1 MPFTFAHPAIVLPFG
16 KIFKRGLSVTGLV
29 IGSMSPDF
37 EYFFRMRIF
46 SAYSHTWEG
55 LVWFDVPLAFVLVIF
70 YEIFIKEKLITHLP
84 GGLNR
89 RFYYTRQHV
98 TFYTVGYFIAILASV
113 ALGAAS
119 HIAWDG
125 FSHPNGMYVHQWP
138 VLQRV
143 FNIYG
148 YHLYG
153 FTILQHGSTLLGLL
167 FIAIVCLALPKGE
180 LTRAK
185 SITGFWLQVV
195 LVTAVTVAIK
205 LAAGLQLNAYSNVII
220 SIIDGGLLGLMVAAF
235 LSEKQ

>member
-55 LVWFDVPLAFVLVIF
+55 LVWFDVPLAFVLVIL

-220 SIIDGGLLGLMVAAF
+220 SIIDGGLLGLVVSAL
-235 LSEKQ
+235 LSE

>member
-16 KIFKRGLSVTGLV
+16 KVFKRGLSVTGLV
-29 IGSMSPDF
+29 IGSMAPDF

-55 LVWFDVPLAFVLVIF
+55 LVWFDVPLAFVLVIL

-89 RFYYTRQHV
+89 RFYYARQHV

-195 LVTAVTVAIK
+195 LVTVVTVAIK

-220 SIIDGGLLGLMVAAF
+220 SIIDGGLLGLVVAAL
-235 LSEKQ
+235 LSE

>member
-16 KIFKRGLSVTGLV
+16 KIFKNGLSATGLV
-29 IGSMSPDF
+29 IGSMAPDF
-37 EYFFRMRIF
+37 EYFGRMRII
-46 SAYSHTWEG
+46 SAYSHTWQG
-55 LVWFDVPLAFVLVIF
+55 LVWFDVPLAFVLVIL
-70 YEIFIKEKLITHLP
+70 YEIFIKEKLISHLP

-89 RFYYTRQHV
+89 RFYWARQHV
-98 TFYTVGYFIAILASV
+98 TFYTVGYFLAILVSV

-119 HIAWDG
+119 HIVWDG

-148 YHLYG
+148 YHLFG

-185 SITGFWLQVV
+185 NISAFWLQLI
-195 LVTAVTVAIK
+195 LVMAVTIAIR
-205 LAAGLQLNAYSNVII
+205 LATGLPLHQYGNVIVTV
-220 SIIDGGLLGLMVAAF
+220 IDGGLLGLVAAA
-235 LSEKQ
+235 LLAD